1 LVCKVRPVAERKLG
15 MESIELTELE
25 MAEIAARH
33 GTVNDFGKT
42 FFTDSEL
49 FDFVVEVMG
58 ENAKR
63 CRNIVMAYPL
73 KSSN

>member
-1 LVCKVRPVAERKLG
+1 
-15 MESIELTELE
+15 MSESIELTELE

-63 CRNIVMAYPL
+63 CRNIVKAQMREATEERGVEW
-73 KSSN
+73 